1 MALTPE
7 TRVTPHPDVVWRL
20 VDNEVVLLNVST
32 GLYFS
37 LDAIGSRIWALV
49 PTDGTTLSAVR
60 ETLLAEYDATAD
72 QIDQGL
78 NDLFGQ
84 LIAAGLVVIP

>member
-49 PTDGTTLSAVR
+49 PMEGTTVSAVR

-72 QIDQGL
+72 QIDRDL
-78 NDLFGQ
+78 DALFGQ
-84 LIAAGLVVIP
+84 LIAAGLVVTP